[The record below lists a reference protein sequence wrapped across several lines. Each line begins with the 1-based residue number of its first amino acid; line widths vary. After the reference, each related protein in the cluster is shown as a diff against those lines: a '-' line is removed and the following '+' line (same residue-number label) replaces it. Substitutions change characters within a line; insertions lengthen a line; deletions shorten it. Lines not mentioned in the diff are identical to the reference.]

1 MKTKPTDP
9 NCLICTHARGYAD
22 VETAVDEIGIQAAAR
37 ACGLTV
43 EAIERH
49 LRLCVPARRY
59 QEAAQGVGNVRPIR
73 AGAGPASAPVP
84 VPPENE
90 PVALVLSRLQ
100 AACQAALATAEGVRD
115 VAAMAREIRANL
127 ELRAKLEGLI
137 VQPAKAPEGA
147 DPLSAL
153 SPERQVSLLEQA
165 LDAARAAGGKK

>member
-1 MKTKPTDP
+1 MKNKPTDP
-9 NCLICTHARGYAD
+9 NCLICIHARGYAD

-59 QEAAQGVGNVRPIR
+59 QEAVQGGGNVRPIR
-73 AGAGPASAPVP
+73 AGAASAPVP

>member
-49 LRLCVPARRY
+49 LRLCVPARKYR
-59 QEAAQGVGNVRPIR
+59 EAAHGGGNVRPIR
-73 AGAGPASAPVP
+73 AGADPASAP

-100 AACQAALATAEGVRD
+100 AACQAALAGADGVRD

-137 VQPAKAPEGA
+137 VQPAKAPEGS

-165 LDAARAAGGKK
+165 LDAARAAGGGKK

>member
-1 MKTKPTDP
+1 MKNKPTDP
-9 NCLICTHARGYAD
+9 NCLICIHARGYAD

-49 LRLCVPARRY
+49 LRLCVPARKYR
-59 QEAAQGVGNVRPIR
+59 EAAQGNVRPIR
-73 AGAGPASAPVP
+73 SGAEPASAPASVSTAD
-84 VPPENE
+84 E

-100 AACQAALATAEGVRD
+100 AACQAALAGAEGVRD

-137 VQPAKAPEGA
+137 AQPAKAQEGA

-153 SPERQVSLLEQA
+153 SPEQQMSLLEQA